1 METIIDAVSSEDI
14 IKELTEERF
23 VRKTNY
29 GHNEIYIV
37 NAHNAPNTM
46 REIGR
51 LRELAFRESGGGTGK
66 SMDIDEFDTRD
77 DVYFEQLIVWDPAEK
92 EILGGYRFIDCKQL
106 NIKNNGQVDT
116 PTSELFYY
124 SEDFIKDY
132 LPHTIELGRSFIQP
146 KYQSTGNVR
155 KSIFTLDNLW
165 DGLGALLTVIP
176 STKYFFGKVTMYS
189 QYDPA
194 LRDMII
200 FFMKKFFPDNDKLVY
215 PYPDKAIN
223 IKARKAIMKLRL
235 DGNNYQNSYRTL
247 SKYVRENGST
257 IPPLFNAYM
266 SLSAT
271 MKTFGTA
278 LNEPFGNVEE
288 TAILITIE
296 DIFPEK
302 IERHLIYN
310 KNEKPEHLKQ
320 IEN

>member
-1 METIIDAVSSEDI
+1 MEKIIDAIPAEDI
-14 IKELTEERF
+14 LKELTEECF

-29 GHNEIYIV
+29 GNNEIYIV

-51 LRELAFRESGGGTGK
+51 LREWAFRESGGGTGK
-66 SMDIDEFDTRD
+66 SIDIDEFDTRD
-77 DVYFEQLIVWDPAEK
+77 NAYFEQLIVWDPIEK
-92 EILGGYRFIDCKQL
+92 EILGGYRFIDCSKL
-106 NIKNNGQVDT
+106 PIKNNGQVDT

-124 SEDFIKDY
+124 SNEFINNY
-132 LPHTIELGRSFIQP
+132 LPYTIELGRSFVQP

-165 DGLGALLTVIP
+165 DGLGTLLKLYP

-194 LRDMII
+194 LRDMIL
-200 FFMKKFFPDNDKLVY
+200 FFMKKFFPDNEELIY

-223 IKARKAIMKLRL
+223 IKARKAIMRLRL
-235 DGNNYQNSYRTL
+235 DGNNYQNSYRTM
-247 SKYVRENGST
+247 SKYIREHGST

-271 MKTFGTA
+271 MKMFGTA

-296 DIFPEK
+296 DIYPEK
-302 IERHLIYN
+302 IERHLIYD
-310 KNEKPEHLKQ
+310 KNEKPEHLKNQ
-320 IEN
+320 D

>member
-1 METIIDAVSSEDI
+1 MEDIIKPIPTEEI

-23 VRKTNY
+23 VRKTNF

-46 REIGR
+46 LEIGR

-66 SMDIDEFDTRD
+66 SVDIDEFDTRD
-77 DVYFEQLIVWDPAEK
+77 IAYFEQLILWDPKEK
-92 EILGGYRFIDCKQL
+92 EILGGYRFIDCSKL
-106 NIKNNGQVDT
+106 NIKDNGQTDT

-124 SEDFIKDY
+124 SEDFINNY
-132 LPHTIELGRSFIQP
+132 LPYTIELGRSFIQP
-146 KYQSTGNVR
+146 KYQSTGNIR

-165 DGLGALLTVIP
+165 DGLGAVLNNTP
-176 STKYFFGKVTMYS
+176 AAKYFFGKITMYS
-189 QYDPA
+189 QYDKA
-194 LRDMII
+194 LRDMIL
-200 FFMKKFFPDNDKLVY
+200 FFMKKFFPDHENLVY

-223 IKARKAIMKLRL
+223 IKARKAIMRLRL
-235 DGNNYQNSYRTL
+235 DGQNYQNSYRTM
-247 SKYVRENGST
+247 SKYIREHGST

-271 MKTFGTA
+271 MRMFGTA
-278 LNEPFGNVEE
+278 VNEPFGNVEE

-296 DIFPEK
+296 DIYPEK
-302 IERHLIYN
+302 IERHLIYD
-310 KNEKPEHLKQ
+310 KDEKPEHLKQ